1 MSIMSNNKKIVISL
15 GGSIM
20 VPQEPNISFLSDFV
34 SLIKNYV
41 EQGYS
46 FCIITG
52 GGKTA
57 RVYQDALREVAN
69 LSAQMID
76 WMGIYSTRLN
86 AQLLRMLFEDYAH
99 DAVVWHPFPFEEIN
113 SPVVVGAGHEPGN
126 SSDMGAVIAA
136 KDLGASRVI
145 NLSNIDYVYE
155 SDPRKDP
162 NAKKFEE
169 LDWSSYL
176 DIIPKEW
183 TPGMSSPFDPVASRF
198 AQENDIEVAIINGD
212 NLSSLQKYIE
222 GKDFEGT
229 RMYG

>member
-1 MSIMSNNKKIVISL
+1 MISNNKKIVISL

-20 VPQEPNISFLSDFV
+20 IPKEPNISFLNDFI
-34 SLIKNYV
+34 SLIKDYV
-41 EQGYS
+41 EKGYS

-57 RVYQDALREVAN
+57 RVYQGALREIQNV
-69 LSAQMID
+69 SVSKID

-86 AQLLRMLFEDYAH
+86 AEMLRLLFGEEYAH
-99 DAVVWHPFPFEEIN
+99 SSVVWHPFPFEDIEK
-113 SPVVVGAGHEPGN
+113 PVIVGAGHEPGN

-155 SDPRKDP
+155 KDPRVFPEAEKFTELRWVDYLKLIP
-162 NAKKFEE
+162 N
-169 LDWSSYL
+169 
-176 DIIPKEW
+176 EW

-198 AQENDIEVAIINGD
+198 AEENNLEVAIINGE
-212 NLSSLQKYIE
+212 NLLSLQNYIE
-222 GKDFEGT
+222 GEDFEGT